1 MASTSTFKLSTKHCG
16 ACNDSFDSDD
26 ARRAHSKTQWH
37 VENLRR
43 RVAGLSSLA
52 APAGNFRVQHR
63 PVSSEAQDAGKKNT
77 GDNENDAEEELSS
90 SSESGDES
98 ATEDSDPEASKF
110 ITEQCLFC
118 NEICGT
124 FDDNTLHMQ
133 TTHGLFIRD
142 LDHLAVDLETLVR
155 YLHLVIFGYR
165 ECLYCQSQRR
175 TVEAVQ
181 QHMSGKGHCKFS
193 LQDPDS
199 EYRDF
204 FNFAKNPSLD
214 SNSDGDGNADL
225 AIPSLS
231 NLVPHADDDSARLP
245 SGRIVSHR
253 IAGPAGRQQHRSRS
267 QHTSLTAAP
276 TALTPSTQSA
286 SPDSTKDDT
295 QSLHVATRQEKRGGS
310 LAGQLAKLS
319 VNDRASLVH
328 LSSAEQ
334 RSVLTTRMK
343 QADKARRTELRHRSR
358 VEMLGNKTL
367 MKHFVPDVPGP
378 KNG

>member
-1 MASTSTFKLSTKHCG
+1 MASTSTFKLSAKQCG
-16 ACNDSFDSDD
+16 ACNASFDSDD
-26 ARRAHSKTQWH
+26 DRRAHSKTQWH

-52 APAGNFRVQHR
+52 APA
-63 PVSSEAQDAGKKNT
+63 VSLPTQDAGSKSPGA
-77 GDNENDAEEELSS
+77 GDNTEEELSS
-90 SSESGDES
+90 SSDES
-98 ATEDSDPEASKF
+98 VTENSDPKPTKF
-110 ITEQCLFC
+110 IAEQCLFC
-118 NEICGT
+118 NETCDT
-124 FDDNTLHMQ
+124 FDDSMLHMQ
-133 TTHGLFIRD
+133 KAHGLFIRD

-181 QHMSGKGHCKFS
+181 QHMSGKSHCKLN
-193 LQDPDS
+193 LQDPES

-204 FNFAKNPSLD
+204 FDFTQNPSPNPDDDENTDRLEPI
-214 SNSDGDGNADL
+214 
-225 AIPSLS
+225 IPGSS
-231 NLVPHADDDSARLP
+231 NLVSHVDSDSARLP

-253 IAGPAGRQQHRSRS
+253 TAGQAGRQQHRSRS
-267 QHTSLTAAP
+267 QHTSSAATP
-276 TALTPSTQSA
+276 AALTPDMPGA
-286 SPDSTKDDT
+286 NPDSTTADT

-334 RSVLTTRMK
+334 RSVLTTRIK
-343 QADKARRTELRHRSR
+343 QADKARRVELRHRSR

-367 MKHFVPDVPGP
+367 MKHFLPDVPGP